1 MTCLPSSLPST
12 SRIITQGS
20 GRLCLPACSAI
31 AGIYRRIGVLLALA
45 DDYIELQL
53 KSKILEKFLDSDVPD
68 RET

>member
-31 AGIYRRIGVLLALA
+31 AGIYLSKALA
-45 DDYIELQL
+45 DDDIELEQV
-53 KSKILEKFLDSDVPD
+53 KDFG
-68 RET
+68 